1 MRRGTRQYASPERAR
16 LGLFKSPLRLGWLTT
31 EEFALRAV
39 PVATAVSRG
48 RSFSL
53 SGTGVAFQKPLP
65 RSASAPRL
73 RARRQGKMASLRPG
87 CAGCLPL
94 AVGEVLA
101 NPSLESGPSEAGR
114 LGPGCASRTILAA
127 RAKAT
132 HLSRLA
138 QLER

>member
-1 MRRGTRQYASPERAR
+1 MHRGAHQHASPERAR

-39 PVATAVSRG
+39 PVATAASRG

-73 RARRQGKMASLRPG
+73 RARRQGKQAWLRPG
-87 CAGCLPL
+87 RVGRLPL
-94 AVGEVLA
+94 AVGVVLA
-101 NPSLESGPSEAGR
+101 NPSLESGPSEAVR
-114 LGPGCASRTILAA
+114 LGLAGASPTIVAGQPKPA
-127 RAKAT
+127 S
-132 HLSRLA
+132 LSGLA

>member
-1 MRRGTRQYASPERAR
+1 MHRGTRQYASPERAR

-31 EEFALRAV
+31 EEFARRTV
-39 PVATAVSRG
+39 PAYKPVTQN

-53 SGTGVAFQKPLP
+53 SAAGAARQKQLL
-65 RSASAPRL
+65 RSASALRL
-73 RARRQGKMASLRPG
+73 RARRQGNEPLLRNG
-87 CAGCLPL
+87 RARRLPL
-94 AVGEVLA
+94 AVGVVLA

-114 LGPGCASRTILAA
+114 LGPGCASRTIVAA